1 ATSIIAEGEVLQ
13 LMNVRN
19 PDLTEAQYMDV
30 IRSKT
35 AMLFQASS
43 HSAAV
48 LVSDVPHVQEALRDY
63 GLYLGMA
70 FQLADDVLDYRG
82 SAEEMGKN
90 VGDDLAEGKCTL
102 PLIYTMRSEERR
114 V

>member
-1 ATSIIAEGEVLQ
+1 RSFEMMVELRNLAVMEILSQATSIIAEGEVLQ

-70 FQLADDVLDYRG
+70 FQLADRKSV
-82 SAEEMGKN
+82 
-90 VGDDLAEGKCTL
+90 V
-102 PLIYTMRSEERR
+102 
-114 V
+114 